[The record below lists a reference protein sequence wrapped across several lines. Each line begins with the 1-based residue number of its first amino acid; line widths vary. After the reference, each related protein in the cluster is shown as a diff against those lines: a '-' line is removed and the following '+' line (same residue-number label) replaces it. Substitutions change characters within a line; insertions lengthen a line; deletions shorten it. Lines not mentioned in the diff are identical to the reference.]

1 MKKLM
6 WLFVL
11 AFPMAAQADYL
22 DVIAGKMTGA
32 CSLEKYLAIVKDFN
46 EQWGKS
52 RGYTVEILLPQQSQ
66 DVHTFYWVGRIA
78 NAEAFGKGL
87 DAWNAAQSD
96 PNSLP
101 SKLIARFRECTVN
114 QSRAGFMTY

>member
-6 WLFVL
+6 LLFVL

-22 DVIAGKMTGA
+22 DVIGGKMTGA
-32 CSLEKYLAIVKDFN
+32 CSMAKYLQIVKDFN

-52 RGYTVEILLPQQSQ
+52 YGYKVEILIPQHSE
-66 DVHTFYWVGRIA
+66 DVHTFYWVGRVA
-78 NAEAFGKGL
+78 NAESFGKGL

-101 SKLIARFRECTVN
+101 SKLMARFRECTVN
-114 QSRAGFMTY
+114 QSRASFMTY